1 VSSILINIIFFAGLP
16 LILII
21 GVVQTY
27 RRSTRLLKSDAS
39 RLVQRVGAPPPPAKD
54 TSKDTSKD
62 EKPPEG

>member
-1 VSSILINIIFFAGLP
+1 VSSTLINIIFFAGLP

-27 RRSTRLLKSDAS
+27 RRSTKLLKSDAS
-39 RLVQRVGAPPPPAKD
+39 RLVQRVGVPPPPA
-54 TSKDTSKD
+54 KDTSKD